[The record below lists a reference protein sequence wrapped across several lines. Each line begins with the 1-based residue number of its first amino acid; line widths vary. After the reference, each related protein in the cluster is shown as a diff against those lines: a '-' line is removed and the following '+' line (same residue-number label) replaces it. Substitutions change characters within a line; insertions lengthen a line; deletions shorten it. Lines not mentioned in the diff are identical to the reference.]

1 MWNRALSVRS
11 LNNIHQLMHTFSA
24 KHALLAKIY
33 KAIGELR
40 TPLSHDYPKWEK
52 KNYWLRKAGLNIS
65 RLGVAIDN
73 QFRCL
78 TGQEENI
85 FIDDYTAIGVGAR
98 FWNFN
103 EVKIGK
109 FCMFAADVTLTNGG
123 HDKNTFEPFSGPLL
137 IGNGCWIGN
146 GARIIGPLT
155 IGDNAIVGAGA
166 VVVADVPPGN
176 IVAGVPA
183 RVIGQRQLP
192 EKVWHLG
199 DVYFCPRTFKRVG
212 S

>member
-1 MWNRALSVRS
+1 MTNFQNKMMRFVSGMLAEWLTPCSS
-11 LNNIHQLMHTFSA
+11 SDSPIHA
-24 KHALLAKIY
+24 
-33 KAIGELR
+33 R
-40 TPLSHDYPKWEK
+40 DWER
-52 KNYWLRKAGLNIS
+52 KNKWLRK
-65 RLGVAIDN
+65 LGMRIGKNVAIDRS
-73 QFRCL
+73 FSCL

-85 FIDDYTAIGVGAR
+85 YIDEYTAIGIGAK
-98 FWNFN
+98 FWNFG
-103 EVKIGK
+103 EIRVGK
-109 FCMFAADVTLTNGG
+109 FCMFAADVTLANGG
-123 HDKNTFEPFSGPLL
+123 HDKDTFEPFSGPLI

-155 IGDNAIVGAGA
+155 VGDNAIVGAGA

-199 DVYFCPRTFKRVG
+199 NVYFCPRTFKRVG